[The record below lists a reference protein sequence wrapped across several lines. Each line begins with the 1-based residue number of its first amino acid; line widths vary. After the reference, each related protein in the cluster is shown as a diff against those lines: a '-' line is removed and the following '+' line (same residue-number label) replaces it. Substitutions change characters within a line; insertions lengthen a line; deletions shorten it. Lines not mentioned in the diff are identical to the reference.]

1 MKDFL
6 KYTLATIVGI
16 FLVNIIGF
24 FLLFIIVGAIMST
37 TEKQVIVSNN
47 SMLVINLE
55 KQVVD
60 RAPIDPFKDLNLP
73 GGFYQ
78 ENKIGLDQVLKSIE
92 NAKHD
97 ERIKGLYL
105 NSSVVNAGMATVE
118 EIRNAL
124 LEFKNECGK
133 PIYAYADF
141 YGQKAYYLA
150 TVADTIAL
158 NPEGSVDFRGLGG
171 EMMFYK
177 KALEKLG
184 VEMQIVR
191 HGKFKSA
198 VEPFMLEKMS
208 AESKEQSMTYLN
220 SLWGQMLKGISEE
233 RGISVEQLNKLAD
246 EVQTFNKG
254 EKAVA
259 NGLVDVAIYKDQVLD
274 AMRAIT
280 GIEANKGIPVI
291 GVSDYADVYVRN
303 PDKKKG
309 YQRTKIAVIY
319 ASGDIGVSMGGDVIN
334 ADVISREIRAA
345 RIDTNYK
352 AIVLRIDSPGGSA
365 YHSDVIWREVDLA
378 AKEKTVVASMGDVAA
393 SGGYYIACAADKIVA
408 SPNTITGSIGIFG
421 VIPNAGEL
429 LNEKLGITTDVV
441 KTNKHSDLIT
451 VTRGM
456 SEFERNMMQE
466 NIEEGYTTFITK
478 VANGRNMEV
487 AAIDEIGQGRVW
499 SGENAKEIGL
509 VDQFGGINEAIEL
522 AAEIS
527 GVEDYRIVNLPKQA
541 DPFEELFSTAP
552 DKIRAWLLE
561 KELGENLKYYNF
573 LKKASQLKGV
583 YTRMPYD
590 IDIQ

>member
-60 RAPIDPFKDLNLP
+60 RAPVDPFKDLNLP

-78 ENKIGLDQVLKSIE
+78 EKKIGLDQVLKSIE
-92 NAKHD
+92 NAKYD
-97 ERIKGLYL
+97 DRIKGLYL

-124 LEFKNECGK
+124 LEFKNECDK
-133 PIYAYADF
+133 PIFAYADF

-177 KALEKLG
+177 NALEKLG
-184 VEMQIVR
+184 IEMQIVR

-208 AESKEQSMTYLN
+208 AESREQSMTYLN

-233 RGISVEQLNKLAD
+233 RGLSVEQLNKLAD

-280 GIEANKGIPVI
+280 GTQANKGIPVI
-291 GVSDYADVYVRN
+291 GLSDYADVYVHN

-378 AKEKTVVASMGDVAA
+378 AKEKTVVASMGRCCC
-393 SGGYYIACAADKIVA
+393 IRR
-408 SPNTITGSIGIFG
+408 
-421 VIPNAGEL
+421 L
-429 LNEKLGITTDVV
+429 L
-441 KTNKHSDLIT
+441 HCMCS
-451 VTRGM
+451 R
-456 SEFERNMMQE
+456 
-466 NIEEGYTTFITK
+466 
-478 VANGRNMEV
+478 
-487 AAIDEIGQGRVW
+487 
-499 SGENAKEIGL
+499 
-509 VDQFGGINEAIEL
+509 
-522 AAEIS
+522 
-527 GVEDYRIVNLPKQA
+527 
-541 DPFEELFSTAP
+541 
-552 DKIRAWLLE
+552 
-561 KELGENLKYYNF
+561 
-573 LKKASQLKGV
+573 
-583 YTRMPYD
+583 
-590 IDIQ
+590 

>member
-1 MKDFL
+1 
-6 KYTLATIVGI
+6 
-16 FLVNIIGF
+16 
-24 FLLFIIVGAIMST
+24 
-37 TEKQVIVSNN
+37 
-47 SMLVINLE
+47 
-55 KQVVD
+55 
-60 RAPIDPFKDLNLP
+60 
-73 GGFYQ
+73 
-78 ENKIGLDQVLKSIE
+78 
-92 NAKHD
+92 
-97 ERIKGLYL
+97 
-105 NSSVVNAGMATVE
+105 
-118 EIRNAL
+118 
-124 LEFKNECGK
+124 
-133 PIYAYADF
+133 
-141 YGQKAYYLA
+141 
-150 TVADTIAL
+150 
-158 NPEGSVDFRGLGG
+158 
-171 EMMFYK
+171 
-177 KALEKLG
+177 
-184 VEMQIVR
+184 MQIVR

-487 AAIDEIGQGRVW
+487 AAIDEIGQGRV
-499 SGENAKEIGL
+499 L
-509 VDQFGGINEAIEL
+509 VGRKCKRN
-522 AAEIS
+522 
-527 GVEDYRIVNLPKQA
+527 
-541 DPFEELFSTAP
+541 
-552 DKIRAWLLE
+552 RACRSVWR
-561 KELGENLKYYNF
+561 Y
-573 LKKASQLKGV
+573 
-583 YTRMPYD
+583 
-590 IDIQ
+590 